1 MSWVYNDVHSNNL
14 IKGDHPMSE
23 ENKALMRRQTEEVF
37 SKHNPGAVDEFYA
50 PDFVSH
56 NAPPG
61 MPNDREGLK
70 ALAGM
75 YLGAFPDLKVTSDF
89 QLAEGDKVVM
99 RWTATGTHT
108 GELMGI
114 PATGKSIKMT
124 GIGIQRIAGGKIVEE
139 WFESDQMGLMQQLG
153 VVPAPGG

>member
-1 MSWVYNDVHSNNL
+1 M
-14 IKGDHPMSE
+14 KGDYPMSE
-23 ENKALMRRQTEEVF
+23 ENKALALRQLEEVWN
-37 SKHNPGAVDEFYA
+37 KHNPGAVEEFFA

-56 NAPPG
+56 SAPPG

-70 ALAGM
+70 AMAGM

-89 QLAEGDKVVM
+89 LLAEGDKVVM
-99 RWTATGTHT
+99 RWTGRGTHT
-108 GELMGI
+108 SDLMGT
-114 PATGKSIKMT
+114 PATGKRIEMT

-139 WFESDQMGLMQQLG
+139 WVENDMMGMMQQLG

>member
-1 MSWVYNDVHSNNL
+1 
-14 IKGDHPMSE
+14 MSE
-23 ENKALMRRQTEEVF
+23 ENKALTRRQLEEVF
-37 SKHNPGAVDEFYA
+37 NKHNPDAVDEFFA
-50 PDFVSH
+50 PDYVNH

-61 MPNDREGLK
+61 LPGGRDGLK
-70 ALAGM
+70 ALVAM

-99 RWTATGTHT
+99 RWTATGTHS

-114 PATGKSIKMT
+114 PPTGKRTKTT
-124 GIGIQRIAGGKIVEE
+124 GISIARVAGGKIVEE
-139 WFESDQMGLMQQLG
+139 WNESDQMDLMQQLG

>member
-1 MSWVYNDVHSNNL
+1 
-14 IKGDHPMSE
+14 MSE
-23 ENKALMRRQTEEVF
+23 ENKALARRQVEEVF
-37 SKHNPGAVDEFYA
+37 NKHNPDAVDEFFA
-50 PDFVSH
+50 PDCVSH
-56 NAPPG
+56 NTPPG

-70 ALAGM
+70 ALVAM
-75 YLGAFPDLKVTSDF
+75 YVGAFPDLKVTSDF

-99 RWTATGTHT
+99 RWTARGTHS

-114 PATGKSIKMT
+114 PATGKRIEIT

-139 WFESDQMGLMQQLG
+139 WNESDQMGMMQQLG

>member
-1 MSWVYNDVHSNNL
+1 
-14 IKGDHPMSE
+14 MSE
-23 ENKALMRRQTEEVF
+23 ANKALMRRQLEEVF
-37 SKHNPGAVDEFYA
+37 NKHNPGAVDEFFA
-50 PDFVSH
+50 PDYVNH

-61 MPNDREGLK
+61 LPGGRDGLK
-70 ALAGM
+70 AFAAM
-75 YLGAFPDLKVTSDF
+75 YFSAFPDLKVTSDF

-114 PATGKSIKMT
+114 PATGKQIKTT
-124 GIGIQRIAGGKIVEE
+124 GISIARVAGGKIVEE
-139 WFESDQMGLMQQLG
+139 WNESDQMDLMQQLG